1 MSFIGIVNKIKDE
14 HESGVYSRRELTE
27 QELSKIK
34 KENSFFDWYDLGA
47 NPFIT
52 VVPLLSLFSIG
63 RLGYK
68 FITKNKLTSD
78 LFGIEVPEKENKNP
92 LKLVSRINGEIGKMI
107 IIENSGLEK
116 NYYTKDHLL
125 YGLFDGFPDNEEV
138 FKDLMS
144 SRGGTSLTIFEKK
157 HLPDRF
163 KHFSGI
169 NGKFSEGIYCSHP
182 KDESLLI
189 PLSNFENI
197 VQSLILEEVIRTYE
211 ALGAKKILIQNLIKI
226 ESGIGGSNSFG
237 SAELTF
243 DYHKEILREKQY
255 GIGVFDPERAIKNKL
270 FIHDYPAIMS
280 TIEGRINGNQIRES
294 FVEMIKIDLGI
305 DLKVLKRFAFNSNFN
320 YTKKWSFEVDFF
332 DKNELNNTNY
342 KN

>member
-14 HESGVYSRRELTE
+14 HESGVYSRRKLTE

-47 NPFIT
+47 SPFIT
-52 VVPLLSLFSIG
+52 VVPLLGLFSIG

-78 LFGIEVPEKENKNP
+78 LLGIEVSEKENKNP

-125 YGLFDGFPDNEEV
+125 YGLFDGFPENEEV

-144 SRGGTSLTIFEKK
+144 SKGGTSLTIFEKK
-157 HLPDRF
+157 TLPDRF

-189 PLSNFENI
+189 PLSNFDNT
-197 VQSLILEEVIRTYE
+197 VKSLILEEIIRTYE
-211 ALGAKKILIQNLIKI
+211 ALGAKKIVIQDLTKI
-226 ESGIGGSNSFG
+226 DGQAGGSNAFG
-237 SAELTF
+237 STELKAG
-243 DYHKEILREKQY
+243 YQKEILREKEFGK
-255 GIGVFDPERAIKNKL
+255 GIFDTNRALDNKL
-270 FIHDYPAIMS
+270 FIHDYPAVMS
-280 TIEGRINGNQIRES
+280 TIEGRINGNQTKEN
-294 FVEMIKIDLGI
+294 FVETINIDLGI